1 MLDLLQ
7 NRLLEALEALASYQA
22 RLVVPLL
29 NNRISIGFVNEIMKM
44 NQVEN
49 RKHKS
54 DYNLRK

>member
-29 NNRISIGFVNEIMKM
+29 NNRISICFVNEIKM